1 MDLNMIGIGQDGS
14 SGIWK
19 VWLTDMQNTPSK
31 MVFEIYDLIYIIL
44 SFADDESLFKL
55 AYLNQKFNKILLK
68 DQSIRGKSFQIRI
81 LNYKL

>member
-1 MDLNMIGIGQDGS
+1 
-14 SGIWK
+14 
-19 VWLTDMQNTPSK
+19 
-31 MVFEIYDLIYIIL
+31 MVLEIYDLIYIIL

-81 LNYKL
+81 LNYKLQTSYKNIDIIVKKL